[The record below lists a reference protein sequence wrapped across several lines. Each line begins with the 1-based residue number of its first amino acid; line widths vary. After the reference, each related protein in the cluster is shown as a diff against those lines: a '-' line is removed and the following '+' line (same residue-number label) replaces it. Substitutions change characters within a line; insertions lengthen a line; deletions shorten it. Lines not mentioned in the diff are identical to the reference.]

1 MAQNIFE
8 NTSFTLPI
16 VEIRGTE
23 NNNATAVVAEAG
35 RRGVPGRAP
44 AALTLITRVKTICL
58 SVCPSGCSS
67 GRHYCGCN
75 GYRRKS
81 VANTRDCGEPI
92 SIWTFD
98 SVPSVMVKLYK
109 HSKDIYLKFG
119 TFSLLFIQEKRFQ
132 FSIWYFCVAISKNN
146 LVERR
151 FCQCSSCGLLF
162 NF

>member
-1 MAQNIFE
+1 M
-8 NTSFTLPI
+8 
-16 VEIRGTE
+16 
-23 NNNATAVVAEAG
+23 VAEAD

-98 SVPSVMVKLYK
+98 SLPSDLVKLCK
-109 HSKDIYLKFG
+109 HSKDISLKFG
-119 TFSLLFIQEKRFQ
+119 TFSFYLFRKRGFSFHAQ
-132 FSIWYFCVAISKNN
+132 FSIWYFCVAIRKNN
-146 LVERR
+146 LVEKR
-151 FCQCSSCGLLF
+151 FCQWSSCGLLF
-162 NF
+162 HFKYSKDWEALTGTYGVVQ